1 VPASDGAADL
11 DRTSSLVEVLD
22 ACLMQPQSP
31 LPYAPYRAFALPPVA
46 IRRGCGAVRHQ
57 PPMTLRLGFE
67 VGF

>member
-11 DRTSSLVEVLD
+11 DRTSSLD

-57 PPMTLRLGFE
+57 PPMTLRLRFE
-67 VGF
+67 VVF